1 MPPAHY
7 HTMTNAISVCIESSE
22 RTADFS
28 LSRVALSH
36 DSSLIL
42 YTALYLYLKP
52 VRYLQFTV

>member
-28 LSRVALSH
+28 LSRVESH
-36 DSSLIL
+36 YRMI
-42 YTALYLYLKP
+42 
-52 VRYLQFTV
+52 VR